1 MKLVR
6 SHIETQRQAH
16 LSRLFAE
23 LRADSW
29 PLSASMNDGGYRE
42 DSIG

>member
-1 MKLVR
+1 MKPVS
-6 SHIETQRQAH
+6 SHIETQRRAPY
-16 LSRLFAE
+16 SRLFAE

-29 PLSASMNDGGYRE
+29 PLSASVNGGYRE